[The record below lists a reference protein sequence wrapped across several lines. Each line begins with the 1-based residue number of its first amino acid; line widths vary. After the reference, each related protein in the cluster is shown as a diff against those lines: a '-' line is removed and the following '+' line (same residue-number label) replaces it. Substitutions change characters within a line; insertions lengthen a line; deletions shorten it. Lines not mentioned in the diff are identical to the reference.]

1 MKSINLKQEAWGVVN
16 VGGRP
21 KKKKQ
26 RTMWLEIIFGLVIY
40 KLFRRFFYDDDV
52 LDMEGSDYS
61 VLFSVADRSLFSFSF
76 SSFFPLFLF

>member
-1 MKSINLKQEAWGVVN
+1 

-26 RTMWLEIIFGLVIY
+26 RTMWVEILFGLVIY

-52 LDMEGSDYS
+52 LDMEGSDSS
-61 VLFSVADRSLFSFSF
+61 VLFSVADRSLSLSF
-76 SSFFPLFLF
+76 SSSVHFLLFFF